1 MCVLVD
7 AVCCQQQSPP
17 RPGHTGVADEKK
29 SGELLLCESAVRVD
43 SRQNLKREEDRVG
56 FERLRRE
63 AHPSP
68 WEQRIQ
74 IKHNTELRVQAGL

>member
-7 AVCCQQQSPP
+7 AVCCQQQSPRAQDTLASP
-17 RPGHTGVADEKK
+17 MRGKL
-29 SGELLLCESAVRVD
+29 GELILCDSAVRVD

-56 FERLRRE
+56 VERLRRE
-63 AHPSP
+63 AHSTP

-74 IKHNTELRVQAGL
+74 TTHNTELRVQAEL

>member
-1 MCVLVD
+1 MLP
-7 AVCCQQQSPP
+7 AAEPARS
-17 RPGHTGVADEKK
+17 RHTGVADERKA
-29 SGELLLCESAVRVD
+29 GELFLCDSAVRVD
-43 SRQNLKREEDRVG
+43 SRQIFRREEDRVG

-74 IKHNTELRVQAGL
+74 TKHNTELRVQAEL